1 MCTYDVEDK
10 WFWNFRSTATYQPL
24 ARNQKSSRK
33 PKLSISSQYTRKNI
47 TVTPIYSLFPC
58 YKLLTLF
65 VSVDIFVA
73 EEIAIHEC
81 Y

>member
-1 MCTYDVEDK
+1 MCTYGVKDK
-10 WFWNFRSTATYQPL
+10 WFFKLKIYHH
-24 ARNQKSSRK
+24 RNQKSSRK
-33 PKLSISSQYTRKNI
+33 PKLSISSRYTRKNI

-73 EEIAIHEC
+73 EEIAIQEC